1 VHSQRD
7 YFNAIGFDGTSG
19 LCLVVCSLLDGNLT
33 PYHCASIE
41 DAQRKVAVLKDS
53 HDIFVSLGLVK
64 KGAGRGKESDVE
76 SFLGL
81 VVDVDCQH
89 EKRKKSG
96 HFETIE
102 GASAAVDALTMKPS
116 MVVSTGHGIQ
126 VYWLWKEPW
135 DVVEP
140 EERALAKAI
149 SHGWNK
155 YVGRMLAKTIDP
167 TFSLEHIYRV
177 PGTTNRKY
185 DEKPE
190 CQILELTDRRYD
202 PTEFEVWAVEAP
214 EARVTVRLTPI
225 AENIPERVKTLL
237 VNSSD
242 FREVWTHSSHDQGD
256 KSQSGWDWQIAS
268 LLVGTDMTD
277 QQIGEALLAN
287 RRIYD
292 GKNKPQRYYERT
304 ISRVRDNRKVD
315 EQVKQDEGWYST
327 LSRMVGAK
335 VIAIDLEDPRH
346 SVEDCVYWVRFASG
360 VRVHVRKDSQ
370 IRSHHYWTKSLRGMS
385 PLDQTPVAHVEKR
398 DWEELMEKLRVHCV
412 LLEQASAA
420 RQIINEIATYLDQ
433 TSVEVD
439 DYASIRKN
447 DRRPLKHMG
456 QYLFIQSDFLVWYA
470 KLYGRIDKAAL
481 REALEELS
489 ATRRRL
495 GPHAVEYTE
504 ITTKNLRAEAS
515 FGKGTTHHADGTG
528 GAGGGT
534 PENPQ
539 GHGDLDSETS
549 DRDGIR
555 GLPGFN
561 HPN

>member
-1 VHSQRD
+1 MHSQLD
-7 YFNAIGFDGTSG
+7 YFNAIGYDKSSG

-33 PYHCASIE
+33 PYHCTSIE
-41 DAQRKVAVLKDS
+41 EAQRRVAILKDS
-53 HDIFVSLGLVK
+53 HDLFVSLGLVK
-64 KGAGRGKESDVE
+64 RGAGRGKESDVE

-96 HFETIE
+96 HFETVE
-102 GASAAVDALTMKPS
+102 GAAAAVDALMMKPS
-116 MVVSTGHGIQ
+116 MVISTGHGVQ

-149 SHGWNK
+149 SHGWNQ
-155 YVGRMLAKTIDP
+155 YVAKTLGKTVDP

-214 EARVTVRLTPI
+214 KATVTIKLRPLAQRIPQRVQVIL
-225 AENIPERVKTLL
+225 ENST
-237 VNSSD
+237 D
-242 FREVWTHSSHDQGD
+242 FRQVWNHKDPDQGD
-256 KSQSGWDWQIAS
+256 VSQSGWDWKLAS
-268 LLVGTDMTD
+268 ILVEVGLSD
-277 QQIGEALLAN
+277 QEIGEALLAN
-287 RRIYD
+287 RELHG
-292 GKNKPQRYYERT
+292 GKSKPQRYYERT
-304 ISRVRDNRKVD
+304 LSRIRDNRKVEVV
-315 EQVKQDEGWYST
+315 EQGEESWYSK

-335 VIAIDLEDPRH
+335 VIAIDLEDPKH

-370 IRSHHYWTKSLRGMS
+370 IRSHTYWTKSLRGMA
-385 PLDQTPVAHVEKR
+385 PLDQLPIPTIGK
-398 DWEELMEKLRVHCV
+398 WEWDALMEKLRLHVI

-420 RQIINEIATYLDQ
+420 RQVINEIAAYLDQ

-439 DYASIRKN
+439 DYNSIRKN
-447 DRRPLKHMG
+447 DRRPLKYQG

-489 ATRRRL
+489 AVRRRL
-495 GPHAVEYTE
+495 GPHNVEYTE
-504 ITTKNLRAEAS
+504 ITTRNLRAEATL
-515 FGKGTTHHADGTG
+515 GKGQTHHPDGTS

-539 GHGDLDSETS
+539 GHGDLDPDPAEGH
-549 DRDGIR
+549 GISR
-555 GLPGFN
+555 LPGFN

>member
-102 GASAAVDALTMKPS
+102 EATAAVDALLLKPS

-135 DVVEP
+135 DLVEP
-140 EERALAKAI
+140 EERDLAKSI
-149 SHGWNK
+149 SHGWNQ
-155 YVGRMLAKTIDP
+155 YVAGELKRTVDP

-190 CQILELTDRRYD
+190 CQILILADRRYD
-202 PTEFEVWAVEAP
+202 PTEFEPFAAEAQKTT
-214 EARVTVRLTPI
+214 VTVRLTPLV
-225 AENIPERVKTLL
+225 ERIPARLQTILQ
-237 VNSSD
+237 NSAD
-242 FREVWTHSSHDQGD
+242 FRSIWNHKDPDQGD
-256 KSQSGWDWQIAS
+256 TSQSGWDWKIAS
-268 LLVGTDMTD
+268 LLVDVGLSD
-277 QQIGEALLAN
+277 QEIGEALLAN
-287 RRIYD
+287 RHLHS
-292 GKNKPQRYYERT
+292 GKPKPTRYYERT
-304 ISRVRDNRKVD
+304 LSRIRANRHV
-315 EQVKQDEGWYST
+315 EQAQEQEEGWYT
-327 LSRMVGAK
+327 RLSRMVGAR

-370 IRSHHYWTKSLRGMS
+370 IRSRSYWLNSLRGMA
-385 PLDQTPVAHVEKR
+385 PLDQLPVPPIEKR
-398 DWEELMEKLRVHCV
+398 DWNELMEKLRLHCV

-433 TSVEVD
+433 SCVEVD

-534 PENPQ
+534 PEDPQ
-539 GHGDLDSETS
+539 GHGDLDRDSPEG
-549 DRDGIR
+549 DGIR